1 MKIQHRKLR
10 SIFVCVAYRPSN
22 CPATCFMD
30 DLAPNYLQALTHGK
44 DIFLLGDLNCN
55 MLKDIPESRAL
66 REFCTCFST
75 YYFTNKGD

>member
-10 SIFVCVAYRPSN
+10 SIFVCVAYRPN

-44 DIFLLGDLNCN
+44 HIFLLGDLNCN

-66 REFCTCFST
+66 NCELGIKTV
-75 YYFTNKGD
+75 NWE